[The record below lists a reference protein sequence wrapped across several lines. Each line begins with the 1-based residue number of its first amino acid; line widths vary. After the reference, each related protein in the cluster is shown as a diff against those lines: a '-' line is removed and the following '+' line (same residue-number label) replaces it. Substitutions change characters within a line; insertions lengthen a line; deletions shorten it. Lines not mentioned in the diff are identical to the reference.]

1 MDIVSLLIGLAVAFI
16 AFKLIK
22 GSIKLLINGVV
33 GVILLWIVNFVG
45 ASFGIT
51 IGINIFT
58 ALIAGIF
65 GIPGVIVMVVFKL
78 VTGA

>member
-1 MDIVSLLIGLAVAFI
+1 MSQIVLLIAGIAVAFI
-16 AFKLIK
+16 LFKIIK
-22 GSIKLLINGVV
+22 GSIKLAINGII
-33 GVILLWIVNFVG
+33 GVIMLAIVNFFG

-65 GIPGVIVMVVFKL
+65 GIPGVIIMVLFKMFF
-78 VTGA
+78 